1 MSRATS
7 ASVYG
12 SGTPTDLARVPAA
25 RPARNY
31 GLRSGSSVTGY
42 YPAYGSRP
50 KAKRTRKEV
59 VDATSNLVQPAVV
72 DDDAPIRRFVR
83 TDHDA
88 ERKSAGTIRMAD
100 F

>member
-12 SGTPTDLARVPAA
+12 SGTPTDLSRVPWT
-25 RPARNY
+25 RPVRAH

-42 YPAYGSRP
+42 YPSYGNRP
-50 KAKRTRKEV
+50 VRRTRKDI
-59 VDATSNLVQPAVV
+59 VDSATNLVAPTV
-72 DDDAPIRRFVR
+72 DDDGPLRTFVR
-83 TDHDA
+83 TDFDA
-88 ERKSAGTIRMAD
+88 ERKSAGVIRMAD

>member
-12 SGTPTDLARVPAA
+12 GGTPTDLSRVPWT
-25 RPARNY
+25 RPVRAY
-31 GLRSGSSVTGY
+31 GLRSQSSVAGY
-42 YPAYGSRP
+42 YPAYGRKP
-50 KAKRTRKEV
+50 RRTTRKEV
-59 VDATSNLVQPAVV
+59 VDSATNLVAPVI
-72 DDDAPIRRFVR
+72 DDDAPMRTFVR

-88 ERKSAGTIRMAD
+88 ERKSAGVIRMAD